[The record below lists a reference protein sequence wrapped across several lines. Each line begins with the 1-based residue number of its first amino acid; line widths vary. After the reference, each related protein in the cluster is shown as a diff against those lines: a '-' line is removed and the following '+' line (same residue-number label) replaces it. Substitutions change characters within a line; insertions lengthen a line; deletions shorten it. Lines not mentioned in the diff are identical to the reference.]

1 MAPTDS
7 VESKPI
13 PRRVSRKAARYHCL
27 HVIDMTKIQ
36 RVQVLAFFLVLL
48 APLAARAATYYVA
61 PTGSDTAAGTLDA
74 PFASWAQAQT
84 AAAAG
89 DTVYFRGG
97 TYKYTD
103 ATSTCSSTSATV
115 DSVVLSK
122 SGTSGNMINYWAY
135 QGETPVFDFSG
146 VTDMSKYNCRHVG
159 VRIEGDYLYLKG
171 LEITGTLQLN
181 SDNHES
187 WGLYVMGGSN
197 NTFELLNSHHN
208 MGPGFFIQ
216 EGGGNTFLN
225 CDSHE
230 NEDTLTSNGD
240 GQSADGFG
248 CHPDKAG
255 DTGNIFH
262 GCRAWWNSD
271 DGWDFIKSQ
280 EACTVEYS
288 WSWYH
293 GYKPDALSG
302 GKPVALAAGNG
313 NGFKGGG
320 YDMPPADV
328 PNPIPQHILRFN
340 VSFFNKAAGFYAN
353 HSPNSAYFY
362 NNTGYSNNPDFNM
375 LGVGSDDTS
384 SISVGFLR
392 NNLAFGGTLTS
403 NMNLGG
409 LIDDQYNSWDSNMG
423 ITVANADFQSVAFAP
438 PASCPAVYSAGG
450 TVCVLPTDTTSFAGM
465 ASARQADGSLPV
477 LPFLRL
483 AAGSPEIDKGTTAG
497 LPQPY
502 PAYVGA
508 APDLGAFE
516 YGASTAT
523 AGTSGGTGGAGGGGV
538 GGSGGSTATGG
549 VSGGRGGA
557 ASGGTAG
564 GSGGARI
571 GGATGGSGGAVVGG
585 TGGVNSGGTAIA
597 GAPGTGGISVGSGGS
612 RTGGISGGPGG
623 GGGGSAAGGAGGTG
637 IGGTGAVA
645 GGRTGAAG
653 APGTGGASG
662 GSGSTENTSGGSG
675 GGNTGGETGGAVA
688 TSGAGGSPAG
698 SGGSEASGS
707 GGETTTSGS
716 SRASSASS
724 GSSGGCSCRTG
735 GGKAGGDFAAALT
748 MLSLLVAGVRRRRK
762 RAG

>member
-1 MAPTDS
+1 
-7 VESKPI
+7 
-13 PRRVSRKAARYHCL
+13 
-27 HVIDMTKIQ
+27 VIDMTKIQ

-302 GKPVALAAGNG
+302 GQPVSLPAGNG

-320 YDMPPADV
+320 YDMPPNSV
-328 PNPIPQHILRFN
+328 PAVIPQHILRFN
-340 VSFFNKAAGFYAN
+340 VAFYNKDAGFYAN
-353 HSPNSAYFY
+353 HSPNNAYFY
-362 NNTGYSNNPDFNM
+362 NDTGFMNHPDFNM

-450 TVCVLPTDTTSFAGM
+450 TVCVPPTDTTSFAGM

>member
-1 MAPTDS
+1 
-7 VESKPI
+7 
-13 PRRVSRKAARYHCL
+13 
-27 HVIDMTKIQ
+27 MTKIQ
-36 RVQVLAFFLVLL
+36 RVQVVAIFLVLL
-48 APLAARAATYYVA
+48 APLATQAATYYVS
-61 PTGSDTAAGTLDA
+61 PTGSDTAAGTLAA

-302 GKPVALAAGNG
+302 GQPVSLPAGNG

-320 YDMPPADV
+320 YDMPPNSV
-328 PNPIPQHILRFN
+328 PAVIPQHILRFN
-340 VSFFNKAAGFYAN
+340 VAFYNKDAGFYAN
-353 HSPNSAYFY
+353 HSPNNAYFY
-362 NNTGYSNNPDFNM
+362 NDTGFMNHPDFNM

-450 TVCVLPTDTTSFAGM
+450 TVCVPPTDTTSFAGM